1 MRRMVRYLYFD
12 NNATTQPLEA
22 VVEAMLPFLRD
33 QYANPSSLHA
43 FGQGVRHRIECARE
57 QVAALVGSDARDIV
71 FTSGGTEAIHLAVRG
86 TLNATPNRPR
96 LVISDVE
103 HSAVRKLADQLKRE
117 GRPVETVG
125 VDASGRLDLDALA
138 SMLTSDTGLLSVM
151 WANNETGVL
160 FDIDRV
166 AAIAHDH
173 GVPLHV
179 DAVQAAGKVP
189 IDVTR
194 VPVSLLSLSG
204 HKFHGPK
211 GVGALYVRK
220 RSRLDPLLTGGGQER
235 SLRAGTENVPGI
247 IGLGVAAEAAVR
259 EGPTEADRFRG
270 LRDMLERGICE
281 AVPSA
286 RVNGAEAPRIGNTTN
301 IGFAGLQA
309 EAILLLLSERGVC
322 ASAGAACSSGSLEP
336 SHVLQAMGVDT
347 RYAHGSVRFSLSRF
361 NTPDEVREVIGL
373 MPEIVSR
380 LTPVHSR

>member
-1 MRRMVRYLYFD
+1 MVRYLYFD
-12 NNATTQPLEA
+12 NNATTRPLET

-57 QVAALVGSDARDIV
+57 QVAALIGSDAREIV
-71 FTSGGTEAIHLAVRG
+71 LTSGGTEAIHLAVRG
-86 TLNATPNRPR
+86 TLNATPDRPK

-103 HSAVRKLADQLKRE
+103 HSAVRKLADRLKGE
-117 GRPVETVG
+117 GRPVEAVP
-125 VDASGRLDLDALA
+125 VDGSGRLDLDALA
-138 SMLTSDTGLLSVM
+138 SVLTPDTGLLSVM

-179 DAVQAAGKVP
+179 DAVQAAGKIP

-194 VPVSLLSLSG
+194 VPVSLLSISG

-220 RSRLDPLLTGGGQER
+220 RSRLEPLLTGGGQER

-259 EGPTEADRFRG
+259 EGPAEVDRIRG
-270 LRDMLERGICE
+270 LRDALERGICE

-286 RVNGAEAPRIGNTTN
+286 RVNGGQAPRIANTTN

-309 EAILLLLSERGVC
+309 EGILLLLSERGVC

-336 SHVLQAMGVDT
+336 SHVLQAMGVDV

>member
-1 MRRMVRYLYFD
+1 MVRYLYFD

-57 QVAALVGSDARDIV
+57 QVAALIGSDAREIV

-86 TLNATPNRPR
+86 TLNATSDRPK

-103 HSAVRKLADQLKRE
+103 HSAVRKLADRLKRE
-117 GRPVETVG
+117 GRPVETVP
-125 VDASGRLDLDALA
+125 VDGLGRLDLDALA
-138 SMLTSDTGLLSVM
+138 SVLTADTGLLSVM

-166 AAIAHDH
+166 AAIALDR

-189 IDVTR
+189 IDVSR
-194 VPVSLLSLSG
+194 VPVSLLSVSG
-204 HKFHGPK
+204 HKLHGPK

-220 RSRLDPLLTGGGQER
+220 RRRLEPLLTGGGQER
-235 SLRAGTENVPGI
+235 NLRAGTENVPGI

-259 EGPTEADRFRG
+259 EGPAEADRTRD
-270 LRDMLERGICE
+270 LRDTLERGICE

-309 EAILLLLSERGVC
+309 ETILLLLSERGVC

-336 SHVLQAMGVDT
+336 SHVLRAMGVDT

-361 NTPDEVREVIGL
+361 STPDEVREVIGL

>member
-235 SLRAGTENVPGI
+235 SLRAGPF
-247 IGLGVAAEAAVR
+247 
-259 EGPTEADRFRG
+259 P
-270 LRDMLERGICE
+270 
-281 AVPSA
+281 
-286 RVNGAEAPRIGNTTN
+286 
-301 IGFAGLQA
+301 
-309 EAILLLLSERGVC
+309 
-322 ASAGAACSSGSLEP
+322 
-336 SHVLQAMGVDT
+336 
-347 RYAHGSVRFSLSRF
+347 
-361 NTPDEVREVIGL
+361 
-373 MPEIVSR
+373 
-380 LTPVHSR
+380 

>member
-1 MRRMVRYLYFD
+1 MVRYLYFD
-12 NNATTQPLEA
+12 NNATTRPLEA

-57 QVAALVGSDARDIV
+57 QVAALIGSDAREIV

-86 TLNATPNRPR
+86 TLNATPDRPK

-103 HSAVRKLADQLKRE
+103 HSAVRKLADRFRHE
-117 GRPVETVG
+117 GRRVEAVPVDG
-125 VDASGRLDLDALA
+125 SGRLDLDALT
-138 SMLTSDTGLLSVM
+138 SVLTADTGLLSVM

-173 GVPLHV
+173 GVPLHI
-179 DAVQAAGKVP
+179 DAVQAAGKIP

-194 VPVSLLSLSG
+194 VPVSLLSVSG

-220 RSRLDPLLTGGGQER
+220 RSRLEPLLTGGGQER

-259 EGPTEADRFRG
+259 EGPAEVDRIRG
-270 LRDMLERGICE
+270 LRDALERGICE

-286 RVNGAEAPRIGNTTN
+286 RVNGAEAPRIANTTN

-309 EAILLLLSERGVC
+309 EGILLLLSERGVC

-336 SHVLQAMGVDT
+336 SHVLQAMGVDA

-361 NTPDEVREVIGL
+361 NTTDEVREVIGL